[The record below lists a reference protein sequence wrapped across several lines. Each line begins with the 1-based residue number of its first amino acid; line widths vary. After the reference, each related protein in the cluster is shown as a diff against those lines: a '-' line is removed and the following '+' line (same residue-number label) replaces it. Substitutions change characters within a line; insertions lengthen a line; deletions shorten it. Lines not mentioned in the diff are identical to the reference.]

1 MLGRAPPAL
10 AALVRTRTPARPLV
24 RLALAHSRPTGRPQ
38 QPRHLPLR
46 ATHGDGNGT
55 RARGQVA
62 MATGGAGAGG
72 VPVPTMDAGSPVL
85 AALAARGAGAADGL
99 ASAKAI
105 FVYGTLRPDY
115 STQGDRWG
123 VVPPGTVFEG
133 DEFDAPHGCFW
144 MPGWTEGFRL
154 LQEKKLGYPFAH
166 RCPGHGIHGT
176 LLHWA
181 DDDEFEDALRRC
193 DHIEGV

>member
-10 AALVRTRTPARPLV
+10 AALVRTRTPARPLI
-24 RLALAHSRPTGRPQ
+24 RLALAHSRPRPQ
-38 QPRHLPLR
+38 QPRHLPVR
-46 ATHGDGNGT
+46 ATHGDGKGT
-55 RARGQVA
+55 RARRQVVAIA

-123 VVPPGTVFEG
+123 VVPPGT
-133 DEFDAPHGCFW
+133 GCFW

-166 RCPGHGIHGT
+166 RYPGHSIHGT

-193 DHIEGV
+193 DHIEGT